1 MNFFS
6 RNLTTTSVLL
16 LLWATGIFA
25 QAPATPGTPPVPQVR
40 RSESTGVNLF
50 KNNCTSCHGAVPVEH
65 APSEAT
71 IKAMPPERIYA
82 AITTGVMVNNA
93 KALSETDKVLL
104 AEYMG
109 GRKLDTTE
117 AGAKKSMP
125 NACPSDPAI
134 KDLNSPVWN
143 GWGDLANTRFQPAEA
158 AGLTAGKVS
167 RLELK
172 WSFGFPGATALYGVT
187 VAGGRVFVASDGGYV
202 YSLDEKTGCVHW
214 SFKASAVVRSN
225 ITMGPLKPGSNR
237 IVAYFGDIRGNAYAL
252 DASTGEQIW
261 KTLTDG
267 QPLARITGN
276 PRYFDGKLYVPLASL
291 KEDESRSPQHICCT
305 FRGAIVALNSED
317 GKIAWKTYTTLEEPK
332 VYFKNSVGV
341 NYMGPSGAGVWT
353 TPIVDTK
360 RRELYFGT
368 GNSFS
373 EPATT
378 SDSIMALNAD
388 TGKMLWFKQ
397 ANANDVWHGGCQQT
411 IPGRPAFGR
420 GGPPG
425 AACRGGAP
433 GASGGPGRG
442 GPPGGAIG
450 ASPGRGPQPPYPA
463 DNCVDKTGPDWDYA
477 ASPNLAT
484 MPDGRTVIVA
494 SPKQALVR
502 TYDPAKNGEEVWHQD
517 VARGIGGGSG
527 EIVFGGAVDGKT
539 IYYGLQLG
547 NAMVAMD
554 LETGVEKWF
563 KPLQQPEGPMSS
575 HKGIVAAVTLIPG
588 VLFAGGMDGIL
599 RAVQPENGNPI
610 WEFNTAQDFKTVNG
624 VPAKGGSIGAGGPA
638 VADGMLFV
646 GSGYVGFQNGVPGN
660 VLLAF
665 AQPGNP

>member
-1 MNFFS
+1 M
-6 RNLTTTSVLL
+6 RNLRSLIVLVVVLL
-16 LLWATGIFA
+16 PTSGFA
-25 QAPATPGTPPVPQVR
+25 QVAPAGAPPAPQVR

-50 KNNCTSCHGAVPVEH
+50 ANNCTSCHGNPPVEH
-65 APSEAT
+65 APSEST
-71 IKAMPPERIYA
+71 IKTMSPERIYE
-82 AITTGVMVNNA
+82 AITTGVMANNA
-93 KALSETDKVLL
+93 RMLDDTSKVLL

-109 GRKLDTTE
+109 GRKLDKSD

-125 NACPSDPAI
+125 NPCPSDPQI
-134 KDLNSPVWN
+134 KDLSGPVWN

-202 YSLDEKTGCVHW
+202 YSLDAKTGCVHW
-214 SFKASAVVRSN
+214 AFKASAVVRSN
-225 ITMGPLKPGSNR
+225 ITVGPLKPGSNK
-237 IVAYFGDIRGNAYAL
+237 IMAYFGDIRGNAYAL
-252 DASTGEQIW
+252 NASNGEQIW
-261 KTLTDG
+261 KTLTDAH
-267 QPLARITGN
+267 PLARVTGN

-291 KEDESRSPQHICCT
+291 EEDESRSPEHICCT
-305 FRGAIVALNSED
+305 FRGAIVAVNSED
-317 GKIAWKTYTTLEEPK
+317 GKIAWKTYTTLEPPK
-332 VYFKNSVGV
+332 IYKTNSVGV
-341 NYMGPSGAGVWT
+341 AYMGPSGAGVWT

-397 ANANDVWHGGCQQT
+397 ANAGDVWHGGCQQT
-411 IPGRPAFGR
+411 IPGRPANG
-420 GGPPG
+420 
-425 AACRGGAP
+425 RGGAP
-433 GASGGPGRG
+433 GRGGRG
-442 GPPGGAIG
+442 GATV
-450 ASPGRGPQPPYPA
+450 AGRPPQPPYPM
-463 DNCVDKTGPDWDYA
+463 DNCVDKTGPDWDYS

-502 TYDPAKNGEEVWHQD
+502 TYDPAKGGEEIWRQD
-517 VARGIGGGSG
+517 IARGIGGGAG
-527 EIVFGGAVDGKT
+527 ETVFGGAVHGNT
-539 IYYGLQLG
+539 IYFGLQLG
-547 NAMVAMD
+547 NGIVAMD

-563 KPLQQPEGPMSS
+563 KPLQQPAEGPMST

-599 RAVQPENGNPI
+599 RAVQPENGTP
-610 WEFNTAQDFKTVNG
+610 T
-624 VPAKGGSIGAGGPA
+624 P
-638 VADGMLFV
+638 
-646 GSGYVGFQNGVPGN
+646 
-660 VLLAF
+660 
-665 AQPGNP
+665 